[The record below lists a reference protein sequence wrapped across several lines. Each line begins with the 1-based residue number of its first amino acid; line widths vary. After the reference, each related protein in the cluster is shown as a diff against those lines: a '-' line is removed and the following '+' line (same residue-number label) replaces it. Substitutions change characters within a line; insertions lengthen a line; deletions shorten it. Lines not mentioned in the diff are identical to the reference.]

1 MRKFIERDSLE
12 VHWLGFHT
20 STAEGMGLIL
30 IASKYS
36 QKRKKKKETQ
46 IFKNENSLRG
56 FGGNIKHTNI
66 HIIRIPEGQETE
78 KGMATV
84 FDKVIVENILNLRKE
99 TYIQV
104 QEV

>member
-1 MRKFIERDSLE
+1 
-12 VHWLGFHT
+12 
-20 STAEGMGLIL
+20 MGLIL

-46 IFKNENSLRG
+46 IFINENSLRG

>member
-1 MRKFIERDSLE
+1 M
-12 VHWLGFHT
+12 GFHT

-56 FGGNIKHTNI
+56 SGGNIKHTNI
-66 HIIRIPEGQETE
+66 HIIRIL
-78 KGMATV
+78 KG
-84 FDKVIVENILNLRKE
+84 KERERKLRIKR
-99 TYIQV
+99 QD
-104 QEV
+104 